1 MAQEAFTCIERWL
14 QDNKVFVCYRTPQS
28 NILHC
33 LVQNNDDVY
42 TTQTLTEE
50 GFVMA
55 PFDRAKENVFIPKAQ
70 SRYTSYTLDNNNL
83 PTTDHSAQKIS
94 TDPAEQQRHMSLV
107 QKTVDYISSGQAQ
120 KIVISRRVEQT
131 MPSDNSVDVFKNLI
145 AQYPEAMVYL
155 WHHPKV
161 GFWMGATPERLLT
174 IDRDDFSTMAL
185 AGTQPY
191 SESLTW
197 QDKEIEEQ
205 AIVTRYIVE
214 SIKDDSKSLSL
225 SDTYT
230 KKAGPLAHLCTDI
243 SGQFKSQ
250 RHFKP
255 VVDKLHPTPAV
266 CGVPQDVA
274 QNFIINNEGYDRL
287 FYTGYLGYIHPN
299 HTSEL
304 FVNLRCMQ
312 ILTDKAVVYVGGGI
326 TADSIPENEWLET
339 VEKSKVLL
347 SVF

>member
-1 MAQEAFTCIERWL
+1 MAQGAFTCIDRWL

-33 LVQNNDDVY
+33 LVQKNDNVF

-55 PFDRAKENVFIPKAQ
+55 PFDRSKEDVFIPKAH
-70 SRYTSYTLDNNNL
+70 SDYSSYVLGNRNQVTIERST
-83 PTTDHSAQKIS
+83 PEFS
-94 TDPAEQQRHMSLV
+94 TDTVEQQRYMGLV

-120 KIVISRRVEQT
+120 KVVISRRIEHT
-131 MPSDNSVDVFKNLI
+131 MPSDSSVHIFKNLI

-161 GFWMGATPERLLT
+161 GFWVGATPERLLT
-174 IDRDDFSTMAL
+174 INRDDFSTMAL

-205 AIVTRYIVE
+205 AIVTRYIAE
-214 SIKDDSKSLSL
+214 KIKDGCIALNL

-243 SGQFKSQ
+243 SGRFKSQ
-250 RHFKP
+250 QHFKV

-274 QNFIINNEGYDRL
+274 QNFILDNEGYDRL
-287 FYTGYLGYIHPN
+287 FYTGYLGYIHPD

-312 ILTDKAVVYVGGGI
+312 ILSDKAVIYVGGGI
-326 TADSIPENEWLET
+326 TAGSIPKKEWLET
-339 VEKSKVLL
+339 VEKSRVLL